1 MTMMMMVVGRMV
13 IRIILGS
20 YLQFGGTVS
29 KGEERQMCRRGT
41 SWFIHCSP
49 FLSSAVLF
57 TSVLFSSRVQCRA
70 IHSHFSVSIAPHG
83 AAHHC
88 YFPVSLS
95 GAFAR
100 GSPTVGGATM
110 VQGTDYWDFTAC
122 FCTTRDPAECH
133 TSHILTMF
141 GHSEITAPTAC
152 SGASEPGRKIRDGM
166 GWDKLAGTGGVK
178 MMSCR
183 GVVSIHGDVPSKVL
197 S

>member
-1 MTMMMMVVGRMV
+1 MRPIMKIDIIRVSLLAKLLKSDCSLRLMMMMVVVVGRMV

-70 IHSHFSVSIAPHG
+70 IHSHFSVSIAPHS

-88 YFPVSLS
+88 YFQ
-95 GAFAR
+95 
-100 GSPTVGGATM
+100 SPRWVLLHVGHPRW
-110 VQGTDYWDFTAC
+110 V
-122 FCTTRDPAECH
+122 
-133 TSHILTMF
+133 
-141 GHSEITAPTAC
+141 AP
-152 SGASEPGRKIRDGM
+152 P
-166 GWDKLAGTGGVK
+166 
-178 MMSCR
+178 
-183 GVVSIHGDVPSKVL
+183 
-197 S
+197 